1 VSQHAI
7 GIIGQGRMGRE
18 HARAWSELGVDIRY
32 VCAPGVERPRQYAA
46 SARFVS
52 DLGVVLADP
61 QVDIVSV
68 CTPTPTHP
76 DIAIRA
82 LRAGKNVLLE
92 KPIALTVEQALA
104 IAEAAEGSGAAL
116 MVAHVV
122 RFFAGYRAM
131 RREADA
137 GRFGRILSVRARRI
151 SAPGEQAPW
160 MRDES
165 QSGGI
170 LVDFGIHD
178 FDQVN
183 LYLGTPVAVTS
194 VRAAASG
201 PIETTVE
208 YADGGIGQVLSHL
221 SMPAGTPFT
230 TSIELIGT
238 RGLADYHFSDASFS
252 ATSLTQIAD
261 ENPYARQAEYFL
273 HCVDAGTSPTL
284 CPVDAAVWALRVALA
299 ARASLAAATR
309 IQILFPGEPIPFQ
322 GEQIPFHREQIPF
335 QGKPDTPAPVSGDPG
350 LSGTEIP

>member
-1 VSQHAI
+1 VSAHAI

-18 HARAWSELGVDIRY
+18 HARAWSELGVGIRY
-32 VCAPGVERPRQYAA
+32 VCAPGVERPRPDAA
-46 SARFVS
+46 SARFVN
-52 DLGVVLADP
+52 DLDVVLADP

-104 IAEAAEGSGAAL
+104 IAEAAERSGTVL

-165 QSGGI
+165 QSGGV

-194 VRAAASG
+194 VRAAASGPIESG

-238 RGLADYHFSDASFS
+238 GGLADYHFSDASFS

-273 HCVDAGTSPTL
+273 HCVDAGTSPAL

-309 IQILFPGEPIPFQ
+309 SQIPFQ
-322 GEQIPFHREQIPF
+322 GEQIPF
-335 QGKPDTPAPVSGDPG
+335 QGKPDTPAPVFGDPG